1 MADAPEPTSHTAD
14 IPASGLD
21 IPAGILALDAEAMR
35 RLGYAMVDRTIEH
48 LTGLDGLPAVL
59 EGDPASLAAAVGG
72 PAPTAPHDLDADLAL
87 LADVVLAHQQHG
99 DHPRYFARVPGP
111 SSFPGIL
118 ADWIGTGLQSVA
130 SSWGGGSGPTA
141 VELAALAWLR
151 DALGLA
157 PTCEGI
163 LQSGGSMANITGI
176 ITARHLRGDG
186 VVYLSDQT
194 HSSIGRG
201 LRAIG
206 QPEHLIRV
214 IPTGTGGR
222 LGADAATAAVAGDRA
237 AGLRPTVIIA
247 TAGSTNTG
255 AVDDI
260 SGLATLCRAHG
271 MWLHVDGAYG
281 GAAALSPLGRAAMP
295 GLENADSFVTDPHKW
310 MFQPYDVACLFVREP
325 GALEHTFAMHPEY
338 LADLEGAEPD
348 LHNRS
353 LELTRRSR
361 ALKLWLTMRAYGLP
375 TLGRAV
381 ERGIALAEYAQGVVE
396 RDARLAIVT
405 PAQLGILTFTGIG
418 ASDRDHRRAV
428 TALNAGGYAAAS
440 TTVLGGRTVLRLCI
454 INPRTT
460 TADIDGTIARLAAS
474 LGG

>member
-1 MADAPEPTSHTAD
+1 MTTQQHDDDP
-14 IPASGLD
+14 GLD
-21 IPAGILALDAEAMR
+21 VPADVLAVDPEAMR
-35 RLGYAMVDRTIEH
+35 RLGYWMVDRTIEH
-48 LTGLDGLPAVL
+48 LTGIDALPAIQ
-59 EGDPASLAAAVGG
+59 ESDPATLDAIVGG
-72 PAPTAPHDLDADLAL
+72 PAPTAAHDLDADAAL
-87 LADVVLAHQQHG
+87 LADTVLANQQHG

-141 VELAALAWLR
+141 VELTALAWLR

-157 PTCEGI
+157 PTCEGV
-163 LQSGGSMANITGI
+163 LQSGGSMANVTAI
-176 ITARHLRGDG
+176 ITARHERGEG

-206 QPEHLIRV
+206 QPEHLIRTL
-214 IPTGTGGR
+214 PTGSALR
-222 LGADAATAAVAGDRA
+222 LDAATVTDAIDADVA
-237 AGLRPTVIIA
+237 AGHRPAIIIA
-247 TAGSTNTG
+247 TAGTTNTG

-260 SGLATLCRAHG
+260 PALAALCRQHG

-281 GAAALSPLGRAAMP
+281 GAAALSPRGRAAMP
-295 GLENADSFVTDPHKW
+295 GLELADSFVTDPHKW
-310 MFQPYDVACLFVREP
+310 LFQPYDVACLFVREP
-325 GALEHTFAMHPEY
+325 GALERTFAMHPEY
-338 LADLEGAEPD
+338 LADLAGDEPD

-375 TLGRAV
+375 TLAQAI
-381 ERGIALAEYAQGVVE
+381 ERGIALAEHAQRVVE
-396 RDARLAIVT
+396 ADPRLEVIT
-405 PAQLGILTFTGIG
+405 PAQLGIVNFAGIG
-418 ASDRDHRRAV
+418 ASDDDHRRAV
-428 TALNAGGYAAAS
+428 AALNADGYAAAS

-460 TADIDGTIARLAAS
+460 TDDIDGTIDRLAALS
-474 LGG
+474 SR

>member
-1 MADAPEPTSHTAD
+1 MDGSSSHD
-14 IPASGLD
+14 PGLD
-21 IPAGILALDAEAMR
+21 IPADLLAVDPDTMR
-35 RLGYAMVDRTIEH
+35 RLGYAMVDRTIAH
-48 LTGLDGLPAVL
+48 LTGLGDLPAIREADPEAL
-59 EGDPASLAAAVGG
+59 EALVGG
-72 PAPTAPHDLDADLAL
+72 PAPAGPYDLDADLAL
-87 LADVVLAHQQHG
+87 LADTVLAHQQHG
-99 DHPRYFARVPGP
+99 DHPRYFARVAGP

-141 VELAALAWLR
+141 VELTVLAWLR

-157 PTCEGI
+157 PSCEGV
-163 LQSGGSMANITGI
+163 LQSGGSMANVTGV

-206 QPEHLIRV
+206 YPEHHIRTL
-214 IPTGTGGR
+214 PTGSDLR
-222 LGADAATAAVAGDRA
+222 LSADAVASAVAADLA
-237 AGLRPTVIIA
+237 AGLRPSIVIA

-260 SGLATLCRAHG
+260 VGLSDISREHG

-281 GAAALSPLGRAAMP
+281 GAAALCARGRAAMP
-295 GLENADSFVTDPHKW
+295 GLDLADSFVTDPHKW
-310 MFQPYDVACLFVREP
+310 LFQPYDVACLFVREP
-325 GALEHTFAMHPEY
+325 GALERTFAMHPEY
-338 LADLEGAEPD
+338 LADLDGAHPD

-375 TLGRAV
+375 TLAQAV
-381 ERGIALAEYAQGVVE
+381 ERGIALAEYAQRVVE
-396 RDARLAIVT
+396 AHPRLETVT
-405 PAQLGILTFTGIG
+405 PAQLGIITFAGVD
-418 ASDRDHRRAV
+418 ASEADHRRAV
-428 TALNAGGYAAAS
+428 AELNADGYAAAS
-440 TTVLGGRTVLRLCI
+440 TTVLQGRTVLRLCI

-460 TADIDGTIARLAAS
+460 TDDIDGTIDRLAAS
-474 LGG
+474 LRG